1 MAPSALE
8 DSQYIVRDLLGLAQ
22 ALRPDIL
29 EFKSWLK
36 CMAQVWLQTKLSTS
50 LGLSFL
56 SLKWTSQPL
65 GREAIRISSAM

>member
-8 DSQYIVRDLLGLAQ
+8 DSQYVVRDLLGLAQ

-36 CMAQVWLQTKLSTS
+36 RMAQV
-50 LGLSFL
+50 
-56 SLKWTSQPL
+56 
-65 GREAIRISSAM
+65 